1 MISIARNLANLASLV
16 RSVYVRSA
24 PARRL
29 RLLPPGRSA
38 SHRKRCFREQASLP
52 AAVRPP
58 ARMLSLSAQI
68 KRPFILP
75 KRTRARSCYHLSSP
89 RAHTRDLCEYRG
101 KCRSCG
107 GRCLVLPS
115 GLCGSDNT
123 LPCNGGRPSQ
133 PTSRTGF
140 GAMLRNVFPPAF
152 PAPLIG
158 RQLSVGSC
166 ERYSFPSLH
175 LSWRYYKQII
185 RGLSITNHCH
195 FPKSLLY

>member
-38 SHRKRCFREQASLP
+38 SHRKRCFREPASLP

-75 KRTRARSCYHLSSP
+75 KRTRARSCYHLSSS

-101 KCRSCG
+101 QSCKT
-107 GRCLVLPS
+107 
-115 GLCGSDNT
+115 DNT

-185 RGLSITNHCH
+185 RGLSITNRCH
-195 FPKSLLY
+195 FPKSLLYYET